1 MKPFSTP
8 KLSTRT
14 LAIGARQLVVQLAFE
29 MTSCLALS
37 YISSLTPRHDG
48 DVGALGGRRD
58 DDLLGAGLEVLG
70 GGGALGEA
78 PGGLD
83 DDVGAELAPRQL
95 GGVGLGGD
103 ADALAV
109 DDEGVL
115 FDLHGPRDTTPWTE
129 SYLNR

>member
-14 LAIGARQLVVQLAFE
+14 LAIGARQLVVQLA
-29 MTSCLALS
+29 LRDDVVRGLVVGLVVDADD
-37 YISSLTPRHDG
+37 DG
-48 DVGALGGRRD
+48 RVRALGRRRD

-70 GGGALGEA
+70 GLGALGEA
-78 PGGLD
+78 AGGLD
-83 DDVGAELAPRQL
+83 DDVGAELAPGQL

-109 DDEGVL
+109 DDERVL
-115 FDLHGPRDTTPWTE
+115 FDLDGRRGRRRGPSRT
-129 SYLNR
+129 